1 MNKIFYGDIQPNH
14 KEHKI
19 WVDSKGIIKTYNYNK
34 QRWETLIRSTDEP
47 VVPEEPEII
56 EEGD

>member
-19 WVDSKGIIKTYNYNK
+19 WINSKGIIKTYDSTKGKWIEQPSNK
-34 QRWETLIRSTDEP
+34 E
-47 VVPEEPEII
+47 
-56 EEGD
+56 

>member
-19 WVDSKGIIKTYNYNK
+19 WINSKGVIKTYDYTKGKWIEQPSNK
-34 QRWETLIRSTDEP
+34 E
-47 VVPEEPEII
+47 
-56 EEGD
+56 